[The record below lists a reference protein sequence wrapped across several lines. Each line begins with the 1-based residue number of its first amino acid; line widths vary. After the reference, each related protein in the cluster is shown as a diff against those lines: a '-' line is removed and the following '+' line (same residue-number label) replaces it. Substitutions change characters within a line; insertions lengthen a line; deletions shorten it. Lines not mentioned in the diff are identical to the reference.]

1 MGRDARARPRSVR
14 SNLKSYHSTPAPG
27 RRVSHAPER
36 GGRPRCGTTLRERV
50 SDADWLAERRAP
62 ISPNAVPRAARMRD
76 EPLTVADRA
85 DAAAAL
91 QSPCSAGARCAVAAI
106 VIFAMT
112 IRVCIGCARGV
123 LLPAPMYMA
132 IRLYALGTAQN
143 GRQLLHSACRACV
156 CARRGKDW
164 LYVLLLSPS
173 IELFLSRHA
182 SQSVN
187 VE

>member
-14 SNLKSYHSTPAPG
+14 SNLKSYHSTPA

-36 GGRPRCGTTLRERV
+36 ARVGGRDAARRSGNGFHGA
-50 SDADWLAERRAP
+50 DADWLAERRAP

-132 IRLYALGTAQN
+132 IRLYALGTAQ
-143 GRQLLHSACRACV
+143 GG
-156 CARRGKDW
+156 ARIGYMYYYYR
-164 LYVLLLSPS
+164 LPLS
-173 IELFLSRHA
+173 FF
-182 SQSVN
+182 
-187 VE
+187 